1 MIVQPW
7 LFMYLFS
14 AASAQAAGRCV
25 FGEGRVTNF
34 YDNVNC
40 MGAESSLNECQP
52 PYILSN
58 QICGYAGVFCQSKY
72 FISTYVWF
80 YLMFL
85 LVAVTIDSS
94 KTRPT
99 TGFPLPTSTVNHAT
113 SSISTSGNVEQ
124 NYYRVLFIC
133 TIS

>member
-25 FGEGRVTNF
+25 FGEGRETNF

-40 MGAESSLNECQP
+40 TGTESSLNDCQP

-58 QICGYAGVFCQSKY
+58 QIRGYAGVFCQSKSPWY
-72 FISTYVWF
+72 NFS
-80 YLMFL
+80 L
-85 LVAVTIDSS
+85 A
-94 KTRPT
+94 
-99 TGFPLPTSTVNHAT
+99 
-113 SSISTSGNVEQ
+113 
-124 NYYRVLFIC
+124 
-133 TIS
+133 